1 MTITREDMIKKLS
14 DKSGYYQK
22 DIRMLLQ
29 CLDEVVFEELCEVTP
44 DEEVSIQIVQG
55 CKFQCVPVKER
66 QRKDPRN
73 QNDIICSSTCK
84 LKAKFSQDF
93 KLKMAVEYDKK
104 YNAKES

>member
-29 CLDEVVFEELCEVTP
+29 CLDEVVFEELCNATL
-44 DEEVSIQIVQG
+44 DEDVKIQIMTGIKLG
-55 CKFQCVPVKER
+55 CKKTPER

-73 QNDIICSSTCK
+73 QNDIVVAESPK
-84 LKAKFSQDF
+84 LFTKFSQDF
-93 KLKMAVEYDKK
+93 KLKLEAAYNEKDDKK
-104 YNAKES
+104 ES